1 MGRFDSE
8 PQLWYGLLKLIQ
20 LSRYFKYRGRYR
32 TSLPWLG
39 TALIIVSN
47 GYTACNELCSR
58 IFSCSLR
65 QCKYV
70 CLLSEVPYKPILLL
84 QPEAMLHLTCSVSAT
99 GTLNLNGGVSVLTS
113 VPNYRVVAKYRN
125 NG

>member
-20 LSRYFKYRGRYR
+20 LSRYFKYRGRYS

-58 IFSCSLR
+58 IFSCFAETM
-65 QCKYV
+65 QV
-70 CLLSEVPYKPILLL
+70 CLLVICSAIQANIFTAGRSYASSYL
-84 QPEAMLHLTCSVSAT
+84 QRERHWYTQFERRGLRFDLGPK
-99 GTLNLNGGVSVLTS
+99 TL
-113 VPNYRVVAKYRN
+113 KYSYI
-125 NG
+125 